1 MRILLVEDS
10 LRLQEAIGTG
20 LREMGY
26 AVDIAGDGEDGLWRA
41 ETDEYDVLVLDLMLP
56 KLDGLSVLSR
66 LREQGKTTHVLI
78 LTARDKVEDRVRGL
92 QLGADDYL
100 VKPFNF
106 LELVARIQAL
116 ARRAHGVKTS
126 RITLGDLVI
135 DTSACAVTRADEPVE
150 LTPREYA
157 LLEFLAFRRGQVV
170 SRTQIEQ
177 HIYDER
183 VEPASNVVDSA
194 ICTLRRKVD
203 RPGAGSLIQTR
214 RGLGYILEE
223 PSE

>member
-10 LRLQEAIGTG
+10 VRLQEAVGTG

-41 ETDEYDVLVLDLMLP
+41 ETGEYDVLVLDLMLP

-92 QLGADDYL
+92 QMGADDYL

-116 ARRAHGVKTS
+116 ARRAHGVKTP

-135 DTSACAVTRADEPVE
+135 DTSACAVTRGDESVE

-203 RPGAGSLIQTR
+203 RPGAASLIQTR

-223 PSE
+223 PSA

>member
-10 LRLQEAIGTG
+10 LRLQDAIGTG

-41 ETDEYDVLVLDLMLP
+41 ETGEFDVIVLDLMLP
-56 KLDGLSVLSR
+56 KLDGLTVLSR
-66 LREQGKTTHVLI
+66 LRERGKQTHVII
-78 LTARDKVEDRVRGL
+78 LTAKDKVEDRVRGL
-92 QLGADDYL
+92 QAGADDYL
-100 VKPFNF
+100 VKPFSF

-116 ARRAHGVKTS
+116 ARRAHGIKTS
-126 RITLGDLVI
+126 RITVGDLVI
-135 DTSACAVTRADEPVE
+135 DTSACAVSRAGEPIE

-157 LLEFLAFRRGQVV
+157 LLECLAFRRGQVV
-170 SRTQIEQ
+170 SRTDIEA

-183 VEPASNVVDSA
+183 VEPLSNVVDSA

-203 RPGAGSLIQTR
+203 RPGVPSLIQTR

-223 PSE
+223 PAV

>member
-1 MRILLVEDS
+1 VRILLVEDS
-10 LRLQEAIGTG
+10 RRLQEAIGTG
-20 LREMGY
+20 LHEMGY
-26 AVDIAGDGEDGLWRA
+26 AVDISGDGEDGLWRA
-41 ETDEYDVLVLDLMLP
+41 ETGEYDVIVLDIMLP
-56 KLDGLSVLSR
+56 KLDGLTVLGR

-116 ARRAHGVKTS
+116 ARRAHGIKTP
-126 RITLGDLVI
+126 RITLGELLI
-135 DTSACAVTRADEPVE
+135 DTSACTVTRAGEPIE

-157 LLEFLAFRRGQVV
+157 LLEFLTFRRGQVV

-177 HIYDER
+177 HIYDDR
-183 VEPASNVVDSA
+183 VELASNVVDST
-194 ICTLRRKVD
+194 ICMLRRKVD
-203 RPGAGSLIQTR
+203 RPGVTSLIQTR

-223 PSE
+223 PSA

>member
-92 QLGADDYL
+92 QMGADDYL

-116 ARRAHGVKTS
+116 ARRAHGVKTP

-135 DTSACAVTRADEPVE
+135 DTSACAVTRAGEPVE

-194 ICTLRRKVD
+194 ICMLRRKVD
-203 RPGAGSLIQTR
+203 RPGAASLIQTR

-223 PSE
+223 LSE